1 MRIKRTELRGE
12 QSGSEAE
19 RRGQLGG
26 GAAAH
31 PEQSCPS
38 HCDQAMG
45 TECLP
50 GALDTS
56 EGRVTCQIV
65 TRQHRELVRCLG
77 TR

>member
-1 MRIKRTELRGE
+1 MGIKRTKLRGE
-12 QSGSEAE
+12 QSSSEAE
-19 RRGQLGG
+19 QRGQLGG
-26 GAAAH
+26 RAVAH

-38 HCDQAMG
+38 HSDQAMG

-50 GALDTS
+50 GVLDTS